1 MGPGSCTV
9 REGSEVRV
17 SGGKHGGKE
26 VGDRDEGDK
35 GRGGAAML
43 MRETDEEQPGVV
55 LSWSLT
61 LC

>member
-1 MGPGSCTV
+1 M

-26 VGDRDEGDK
+26 VGDRDEGDE
-35 GRGGAAML
+35 GDGGGVGAAML